1 MIIMNAGT
9 FYELLDRLPERCDF
23 FDVSFTFH
31 DRSYAYWALRWWVD
45 DNHNLILEHTFT
57 DHGVGDGE
65 GFTVYELKGILDGAW
80 NYECECGQEV
90 YSNMGVYGRKMDDDG
105 TSVYYDILA
114 DRFEINWKRNRVD
127 VFIDY
132 SADLAD

>member
-1 MIIMNAGT
+1 MLERFTSCLIDYLNDVIFLMLALLSMIGHMLIG
-9 FYELLDRLPERCDF
+9 
-23 FDVSFTFH
+23 
-31 DRSYAYWALRWWVD
+31 RSGGGWTTII
-45 DNHNLILEHTFT
+45 ILEHTFT